1 MDLKNANADFFVP
14 DGEEKGKA
22 VARTTHLCVAAHQ
35 DDIEFMAYH
44 GALECFG
51 RADRWFSGVTVTDG
65 AGSPR
70 TGLYAGCSDEDMK
83 EIRKVEQRK
92 AAMIGGYGF
101 QAQLG
106 YTSAEVKGGDERV
119 SLELAE
125 IVAEAA
131 PEVVYTHN
139 PFDKHD
145 THVAVFLQ
153 TLRALRALPKERRP
167 KKLLGCEC
175 WRGLDWVNDDEKV
188 LLDVS
193 GHASLGPALSGV
205 FDSQIAGGKRYDL
218 AATGRRQANATFFA
232 SHACDE
238 AELLQ
243 FAVDMTPLIG
253 DDSLTLEAYAESYLA
268 HFRTDVLERI
278 GKFGF

>member
-1 MDLKNANADFFVP
+1 MDLKNANADFYVP
-14 DGEEKGKA
+14 DGAPAQKA
-22 VARTTHLCVAAHQ
+22 VSRTTHLCVAAHQ

-51 RADRWFSGVTVTDG
+51 RADKWFSGVTVTDG

-70 TGLYAGCSDEDMK
+70 TGLYADCSDEDMK

-92 AAMIGGYGF
+92 AAFIGGYGF

-106 YTSAEVKGGDERV
+106 YTSAEVKSGDERV
-119 SLELAE
+119 SLEIAE
-125 IVAEAA
+125 IVANAS
-131 PEVVYTHN
+131 PEIVYSHN

-145 THVAVFLQ
+145 THIAVFLQ
-153 TLRALRALPKERRP
+153 TLRALRALPADKRP
-167 KKLLGCEC
+167 KKFLGCEC

-193 GHASLGPALSGV
+193 GHPALGPALSGV

-218 AATGRRQANATFFA
+218 AATGRRQANATYFA

-243 FAVDMTPLIG
+243 FAVDMTPLIA
-253 DDSLTLEAYAESYLA
+253 DDGLTLEAYAEETLS
-268 HFRTDVLERI
+268 HFRENVLGRL

>member
-1 MDLKNANADFFVP
+1 MKFRKSNADFYVP
-14 DGEEKGKA
+14 DGCGEKQA
-22 VARTTHLCVAAHQ
+22 VARTTRLCVAAHQ

-51 RADRWFSGVTVTDG
+51 KADEWFAGVTVTDG

-70 TGLYAGCSDEDMK
+70 TGLYADCSDEDMK

-106 YTSAEVKGGDERV
+106 YTSAEVKGGDPRI
-119 SLELAE
+119 SAE
-125 IVAEAA
+125 IAELIRAA
-131 PEVVYTHN
+131 NPEVVYVHN

-153 TLRALRALPKERRP
+153 TLRALRSLPAKERP
-167 KKLLGCEC
+167 KTLLGCEC
-175 WRGLDWVNDDEKV
+175 WRGLDWVCDEEKAV
-188 LLDVS
+188 LDVS
-193 GHASLGPALSGV
+193 AHPSLGPALSGV
-205 FDSQIAGGKRYDL
+205 FDSQIAGGKRYEI

-243 FAVDMTPLIG
+243 FAVDLTPLIR
-253 DDSLTLEAYAESYLA
+253 DDALTLAEYAEGVMSR
-268 HFRTDVLERI
+268 FRADVLARI